1 MPDQLFRVALV
12 YRADDFGSW
21 CKLPVAGCWL
31 LSWLLG
37 RSITLQYRVYSW
49 WAQRTYCRRVDYG
62 CVFVDCDR
70 ACVHVIIETLNCL
83 IIAINSDFR
92 EKQRQQNM
100 AYKNPAQCDVNS
112 IATIQEQNKG
122 IVFTQVALWIYLALS
137 VSFVGWVAQFANKQF
152 KAPTKMT
159 WFTKSMLVLMFLY
172 FWLSI
177 FDTCIWLRSLNT
189 SNLDTYYT
197 QPNFA

>member
-83 IIAINSDFR
+83 IIAINSDLR
-92 EKQRQQNM
+92 ETETTKYGVQKSCTVRRQLYRHNSRAKQRYSLHSGGLVDLPCTIRKLRRVGSAICQQ
-100 AYKNPAQCDVNS
+100 A
-112 IATIQEQNKG
+112 I
-122 IVFTQVALWIYLALS
+122 
-137 VSFVGWVAQFANKQF
+137 
-152 KAPTKMT
+152 
-159 WFTKSMLVLMFLY
+159 
-172 FWLSI
+172 
-177 FDTCIWLRSLNT
+177 
-189 SNLDTYYT
+189 
-197 QPNFA
+197 